1 MAETSKYAPING
13 GTLITYLKTHF
24 SVVKTKRTVACAY
37 GFVFIFIVVTTF
49 LVFSPSNNPSSP
61 WFTNIFSL
69 NKVENGPYRSQF
81 SSIWSNLFPKSSIQ
95 VQNLSSNV
103 PRPSNNKFE
112 QPHLDKKPQIGQNH
126 TQNNESH
133 DKVGVLEKP
142 LNVTRPTNSSVL
154 SGKESSVVKNETQ
167 SNDFDDKVGILKA
180 NHSTIQAHK
189 SPVTVNQTE
198 SRDFDDKV
206 GILKPNHSTIQ
217 VPKSP
222 VTVNQTQSKDVDDKV
237 GIFKASQSTIEGPK
251 SPGTINQTLSKDFDG
266 KVGIL
271 KANESKIEG
280 HKSAETVN
288 QTQSKDFDVKVGIL
302 KANHSSIE
310 GPKQSSAPK
319 SSYGIK
325 SGNGVGEKGTI
336 EKEMKNNFTSSFVK
350 KGINGTNL
358 DVLAKKGVEDLI
370 KSLLNCDFFDG
381 NWVTDESYPLYKPG
395 SCSLI
400 DEQFN
405 CFLNDRPDTGYLKMK
420 WKPKACS
427 LPRLNATHMLELLR
441 GKKLVFVGDSLNRN
455 MWESIICILRNSVK
469 NQKKVYEEF
478 GRHHFRTEA
487 SYSFIFEEYN
497 CRVEFFVSPF
507 LVQQWEV
514 ADKKGGTKETLRL
527 DLIGES
533 ADKYKDADI
542 LVFNTGHWWTHEKTS
557 IGKDYYQEGSHVHNE
572 LNVLEAF
579 SRALTTWGRWVDA
592 HINPKK
598 TFVLFRGYSA
608 SHFSGGQWNSGG
620 ACDSETEPIKND
632 TYLTPY
638 PSKMAILEN
647 VFKGMKT
654 QVSYLN
660 ITRMSD
666 YRKDGHPSIYRKPNL
681 TDKER
686 RSQWRY
692 QDCSHWCLPGVPD
705 AWNELLYAELL
716 VRLRQ
721 KQQEKKS

>member
-1 MAETSKYAPING
+1 MAETAKYAAING
-13 GTLITYLKTHF
+13 GTLFTDMKTQL
-24 SVVKTKRTVACAY
+24 SLPKTKRTVACAY

-49 LVFSPSNNPSSP
+49 LAFSPSPNSSSP

-69 NKVENGPYRSQF
+69 SKEDVGTSYRSQF
-81 SSIWSNLFPKSSIQ
+81 SSVFSNLFPRSSK
-95 VQNLSSNV
+95 
-103 PRPSNNKFE
+103 NNFE
-112 QPHLDKKPQIGQNH
+112 QPHLDKKGLIVEKSENY
-126 TQNNESH
+126 TQND
-133 DKVGVLEKP
+133 DKGGVLENP
-142 LNVTRPTNSSVL
+142 FNSSSVL
-154 SGKESSVVKNETQ
+154 SDKESSVVKNETL
-167 SNDFDDKVGILKA
+167 SEVFDDKVGILMG
-180 NHSTIQAHK
+180 NQS
-189 SPVTVNQTE
+189 VNQTFDDKDGIFKANQSSIE
-198 SRDFDDKV
+198 GSKSAAAVNQNRSRDFDDKV
-206 GILKPNHSTIQ
+206 GI
-217 VPKSP
+217 
-222 VTVNQTQSKDVDDKV
+222 
-237 GIFKASQSTIEGPK
+237 FKANQSTIEK
-251 SPGTINQTLSKDFDG
+251 K
-266 KVGIL
+266 
-271 KANESKIEG
+271 
-280 HKSAETVN
+280 
-288 QTQSKDFDVKVGIL
+288 
-302 KANHSSIE
+302 
-310 GPKQSSAPK
+310 SAPK
-319 SSYGIK
+319 FSSKGK
-325 SGNGVGEKGTI
+325 SANVEK
-336 EKEMKNNFTSSFVK
+336 KR
-350 KGINGTNL
+350 
-358 DVLAKKGVEDLI
+358 DVDLV

-381 NWVTDESYPLYKPG
+381 NWVKDESYPLYKPG

-405 CFLNDRPDTGYLKMK
+405 CFINDRPDSGYLKMK
-420 WKPKACS
+420 WKPNACS

-441 GKKLVFVGDSLNRN
+441 GKRLVFVGDSLNRN
-455 MWESIICILRNSVK
+455 MWESLICILKNSVK
-469 NQKKVYEEF
+469 NQKKVYEES

-487 SYSFIFEEYN
+487 FYSFIFEDYK

-514 ADKKGGTKETLRL
+514 ADKKGGKKETLRL

-557 IGKDYYQEGSHVHNE
+557 LGKDYYQEGNHVHNE

-579 SRALTTWGRWVDA
+579 RRALTTWGRWIDA
-592 HINPKK
+592 HINPMK

-638 PSKMAILEN
+638 PSKMKVLED

-660 ITRMSD
+660 ITRMTD

-681 TDKER
+681 TPKER

-716 VRLRQ
+716 VRPHQ
-721 KQQEKKS
+721 KHEKKS

>member
-1 MAETSKYAPING
+1 MAETAKYAAING
-13 GTLITYLKTHF
+13 GTLFTDMKTQL
-24 SVVKTKRTVACAY
+24 SLPKTKRTVACAY

-49 LVFSPSNNPSSP
+49 LAFSPSPNSSSP

-69 NKVENGPYRSQF
+69 SKEDVGTSYRSQF
-81 SSIWSNLFPKSSIQ
+81 SSVFSNLFPRSSK
-95 VQNLSSNV
+95 
-103 PRPSNNKFE
+103 NNFE
-112 QPHLDKKPQIGQNH
+112 QPHLDKKGLIVEKSENY
-126 TQNNESH
+126 TQND
-133 DKVGVLEKP
+133 DKGGVLETP
-142 LNVTRPTNSSVL
+142 FNSSSVL
-154 SGKESSVVKNETQ
+154 SDKESSVVKNETL
-167 SNDFDDKVGILKA
+167 SEVFDDKVGILMGNQTFDDKVGIFKA
-180 NHSTIQAHK
+180 NQSSIEGSK
-189 SPVTVNQTE
+189 SAAAVNQTE

-206 GILKPNHSTIQ
+206 GI
-217 VPKSP
+217 
-222 VTVNQTQSKDVDDKV
+222 
-237 GIFKASQSTIEGPK
+237 FKANQSTIEK
-251 SPGTINQTLSKDFDG
+251 K
-266 KVGIL
+266 
-271 KANESKIEG
+271 
-280 HKSAETVN
+280 
-288 QTQSKDFDVKVGIL
+288 
-302 KANHSSIE
+302 
-310 GPKQSSAPK
+310 SAPK
-319 SSYGIK
+319 FSSKGK
-325 SGNGVGEKGTI
+325 SANVETKR
-336 EKEMKNNFTSSFVK
+336 
-350 KGINGTNL
+350 
-358 DVLAKKGVEDLI
+358 DVDLV

-381 NWVTDESYPLYKPG
+381 NWVKDESYPLYKPG

-405 CFLNDRPDTGYLKMK
+405 CFLNDRPDSGYLKMK
-420 WKPKACS
+420 WKPNACS

-441 GKKLVFVGDSLNRN
+441 GKRLVFVGDSLNRN
-455 MWESIICILRNSVK
+455 MWESLICILKNSVK
-469 NQKKVYEEF
+469 NQKKVYEES

-487 SYSFIFEEYN
+487 FYSFIFEEYK

-514 ADKKGGTKETLRL
+514 ADKKGGKKETLRL

-557 IGKDYYQEGSHVHNE
+557 LGKDYYQEGNHVHKE

-579 SRALTTWGRWVDA
+579 RRALTTWGRWIDA

-638 PSKMAILEN
+638 PSKMKVLED

-654 QVSYLN
+654 RVSYLN
-660 ITRMSD
+660 ITRMTD

-681 TDKER
+681 TLKER

-716 VRLRQ
+716 VRLHQ

>member
-1 MAETSKYAPING
+1 MAETAKYAAING
-13 GTLITYLKTHF
+13 GTLFTDMKTQL
-24 SVVKTKRTVACAY
+24 SLPKTKRTVACAY

-49 LVFSPSNNPSSP
+49 LAFSPSPNSSSP

-69 NKVENGPYRSQF
+69 SKEDVGTSYRSQF
-81 SSIWSNLFPKSSIQ
+81 SSVFSNLFPRSSK
-95 VQNLSSNV
+95 
-103 PRPSNNKFE
+103 NNFE
-112 QPHLDKKPQIGQNH
+112 QPHLVKKGLIVEKSENY
-126 TQNNESH
+126 TQND
-133 DKVGVLEKP
+133 DKGGVLENP
-142 LNVTRPTNSSVL
+142 FNSSSVL
-154 SGKESSVVKNETQ
+154 SDKESSVVKNETL
-167 SNDFDDKVGILKA
+167 SEVFDDKVGILMGNQTFDDKVGIFKA
-180 NHSTIQAHK
+180 NQSSIEGSK
-189 SPVTVNQTE
+189 SAAAVNQTE

-206 GILKPNHSTIQ
+206 GI
-217 VPKSP
+217 
-222 VTVNQTQSKDVDDKV
+222 
-237 GIFKASQSTIEGPK
+237 FKANQSTIEK
-251 SPGTINQTLSKDFDG
+251 K
-266 KVGIL
+266 
-271 KANESKIEG
+271 
-280 HKSAETVN
+280 
-288 QTQSKDFDVKVGIL
+288 
-302 KANHSSIE
+302 
-310 GPKQSSAPK
+310 SAPK
-319 SSYGIK
+319 FSSKGK
-325 SGNGVGEKGTI
+325 SANVEK
-336 EKEMKNNFTSSFVK
+336 KR
-350 KGINGTNL
+350 
-358 DVLAKKGVEDLI
+358 DVDLV

-381 NWVTDESYPLYKPG
+381 NWVKDESYPLYKPG

-405 CFLNDRPDTGYLKMK
+405 CFLNDRPDSGYLKMK
-420 WKPKACS
+420 WKPNACS

-441 GKKLVFVGDSLNRN
+441 GKRLVFVGDSLNRN
-455 MWESIICILRNSVK
+455 MWESLICILKNSVK
-469 NQKKVYEEF
+469 NQKKVYEES

-487 SYSFIFEEYN
+487 FYSFIFEEYK

-514 ADKKGGTKETLRL
+514 ADKKGGKKETLRL

-557 IGKDYYQEGSHVHNE
+557 LGKDYYQEGNHVHNE

-579 SRALTTWGRWVDA
+579 RRALTTWGRWIDA

-638 PSKMAILEN
+638 PSKMKVLED

-654 QVSYLN
+654 RVSYLN
-660 ITRMSD
+660 ITRMTD

-681 TDKER
+681 TLKER

-716 VRLRQ
+716 VRLHQ

>member
-1 MAETSKYAPING
+1 MAETAKYAAING
-13 GTLITYLKTHF
+13 GTLFTDMKIQL
-24 SVVKTKRTVACAY
+24 SLPKTKRTVACAY

-49 LVFSPSNNPSSP
+49 LAFSPSPNSSSP

-69 NKVENGPYRSQF
+69 SKEDVGTSYRSQF
-81 SSIWSNLFPKSSIQ
+81 SSVFSNLFPRSSK
-95 VQNLSSNV
+95 
-103 PRPSNNKFE
+103 NNFE
-112 QPHLDKKPQIGQNH
+112 QPHLDKKGLIVEKSENY
-126 TQNNESH
+126 TQND
-133 DKVGVLEKP
+133 DKGGVLENP
-142 LNVTRPTNSSVL
+142 FNSSSVL
-154 SGKESSVVKNETQ
+154 SDKESSVVKNETL
-167 SNDFDDKVGILKA
+167 SEVFDDKVGILMG
-180 NHSTIQAHK
+180 
-189 SPVTVNQTE
+189 NQT
-198 SRDFDDKV
+198 F
-206 GILKPNHSTIQ
+206 
-217 VPKSP
+217 
-222 VTVNQTQSKDVDDKV
+222 DDKV
-237 GIFKASQSTIEGPK
+237 GIFKANQSSIEGSKSAAAVNQTESRYFDDKVGIFKANQSTIEK
-251 SPGTINQTLSKDFDG
+251 K
-266 KVGIL
+266 
-271 KANESKIEG
+271 
-280 HKSAETVN
+280 
-288 QTQSKDFDVKVGIL
+288 
-302 KANHSSIE
+302 
-310 GPKQSSAPK
+310 SAPK
-319 SSYGIK
+319 FSSKGK
-325 SGNGVGEKGTI
+325 SANVD
-336 EKEMKNNFTSSFVK
+336 KER
-350 KGINGTNL
+350 
-358 DVLAKKGVEDLI
+358 DVDLV

-381 NWVTDESYPLYKPG
+381 NWVKDESYPLYKPG

-405 CFLNDRPDTGYLKMK
+405 CFLNDRPDSGYLKMK
-420 WKPKACS
+420 WKPNACS
-427 LPRLNATHMLELLR
+427 LPRLNATHMLQLLR
-441 GKKLVFVGDSLNRN
+441 GKRLVFVGDSLNRN
-455 MWESIICILRNSVK
+455 MWESLICILKNSVK
-469 NQKKVYEEF
+469 NQKKVYEES

-487 SYSFIFEEYN
+487 FYSFIFEEYK

-514 ADKKGGTKETLRL
+514 ADKKGGKKETLRL

-557 IGKDYYQEGSHVHNE
+557 LGKDYYQEGNHVHNE

-579 SRALTTWGRWVDA
+579 RRALTTWGRWIDA

-638 PSKMAILEN
+638 PSKMKVLED

-654 QVSYLN
+654 RVSYLN
-660 ITRMSD
+660 ITRMTD

-681 TDKER
+681 TLKER

-716 VRLRQ
+716 VRLHQ

>member
-1 MAETSKYAPING
+1 MAETAKYAAING
-13 GTLITYLKTHF
+13 GTLFTDMKTQL
-24 SVVKTKRTVACAY
+24 SLPKTKRTVACAY

-49 LVFSPSNNPSSP
+49 LAFSPSPNSSSP

-69 NKVENGPYRSQF
+69 SKEDVGTSYRSHF
-81 SSIWSNLFPKSSIQ
+81 SSVFSNLFPRSSKT
-95 VQNLSSNV
+95 N
-103 PRPSNNKFE
+103 FE
-112 QPHLDKKPQIGQNH
+112 QPHLDKKGLIVEKSANY
-126 TQNNESH
+126 TQND
-133 DKVGVLEKP
+133 DKGGVLENP
-142 LNVTRPTNSSVL
+142 FNSSSVL
-154 SGKESSVVKNETQ
+154 SDKESSVVKNETL
-167 SNDFDDKVGILKA
+167 SEVFDDKVGILMGNQTFDDKVGIFKA
-180 NHSTIQAHK
+180 NQSSIEGSK
-189 SPVTVNQTE
+189 SAAAVNQTE

-206 GILKPNHSTIQ
+206 GI
-217 VPKSP
+217 
-222 VTVNQTQSKDVDDKV
+222 
-237 GIFKASQSTIEGPK
+237 FKANQSTIEK
-251 SPGTINQTLSKDFDG
+251 K
-266 KVGIL
+266 
-271 KANESKIEG
+271 
-280 HKSAETVN
+280 
-288 QTQSKDFDVKVGIL
+288 
-302 KANHSSIE
+302 
-310 GPKQSSAPK
+310 SAPK
-319 SSYGIK
+319 LSSKGK
-325 SGNGVGEKGTI
+325 SANVEK
-336 EKEMKNNFTSSFVK
+336 KR
-350 KGINGTNL
+350 
-358 DVLAKKGVEDLI
+358 DVDLV

-381 NWVTDESYPLYKPG
+381 NWVKDESYPLYKPG

-405 CFLNDRPDTGYLKMK
+405 CFLNDRPDSGYLKMK
-420 WKPKACS
+420 WKPNACS

-441 GKKLVFVGDSLNRN
+441 GKRLVFVGDSLNRN
-455 MWESIICILRNSVK
+455 MWESLICILKNSVK
-469 NQKKVYEEF
+469 NQKKVYEES

-487 SYSFIFEEYN
+487 FYSFIFEEYK

-514 ADKKGGTKETLRL
+514 ADKKGGKKETLRL

-557 IGKDYYQEGSHVHNE
+557 LGKDYYQEGNHVHNE

-579 SRALTTWGRWVDA
+579 RRALTTWGRWIDA

-638 PSKMAILEN
+638 PSKMKVLED

-654 QVSYLN
+654 RVSYLN
-660 ITRMSD
+660 ITRMTD

-681 TDKER
+681 TLKER

-716 VRLRQ
+716 VRLHQ